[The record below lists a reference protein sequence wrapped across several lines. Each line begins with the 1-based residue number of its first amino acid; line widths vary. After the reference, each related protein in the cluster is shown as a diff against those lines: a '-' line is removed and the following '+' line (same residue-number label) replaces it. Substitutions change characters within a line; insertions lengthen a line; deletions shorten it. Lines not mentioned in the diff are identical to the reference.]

1 MNGYHVS
8 LEDLG
13 MAYRKA
19 KVDMYYAGNPCWL
32 QLQAYEENLLQN
44 LQVLRSNLE
53 STGCAWV
60 EDKSFIG
67 DWTLVAKG
75 VKNIER
81 KNGEVFS
88 DPETQWD
95 IYCQH
100 EKPNTEFRLM
110 AQPSIDFVVLSTL
123 WVMKVGCKY
132 DEKLNDCSYGN
143 RLRRQ
148 KKGKINPCS
157 LGTFSPYQQSF
168 RGWRDKGIRAMK
180 SGLDEGKQ
188 IVSITG
194 DVSSF
199 YHELDSNFL
208 LQESFLR
215 AIGLQLSDVD
225 KSLTELFLQALKA
238 WADNTPLK
246 TGLPVGLPAS
256 AVVANMALIELDRV
270 IQEQINPLY
279 YGRYVD
285 DIILVMEN
293 PSDFKDS
300 KKVWG
305 WVFSRSGGLLKWGDQ
320 KEEVLFV
327 PAYLNSSRIS
337 FANKKNKVFFL
348 QGSTGKTLVDSL
360 ARQIEER
367 ASEWRA
373 LPNLSGNPDEIATD
387 LISATQGDG
396 EAADNLRKADSLS
409 MTRSKFAM
417 KLRDFE
423 AYERDLSPEAWELHR
438 KAFFKAYIEHTLV
451 LPIYFDLEKYL
462 PRVLRLATSCEDFAE
477 LKQMM
482 ETVLKLV
489 EQVSDDCKPTIKS
502 CKEYYST
509 DNIIEK
515 WKSYIHQVVE
525 ESLKAAFPARL
536 STEGKKLWSELFPN
550 DGTVLSFDVSVKALQ
565 AAHTSLFN
573 HDLATLPF
581 RFIGLPDFLVERRRM
596 PAKKA
601 VTYLQDA
608 GQVVSDS
615 VVTGLEHVCRE
626 GRLYKKDSGIPYGFL
641 FATRPFNLTELF
653 ILFKNP
659 YASGKAGSM
668 SESILAL
675 RGFSSQDKMP
685 VMHENVLEL
694 FSVKKASK
702 KKVAVTCWATDD
714 KSWIASV
721 TKCADP
727 CALNRYQRIND
738 LFNDVLKCKT
748 RPDYLILPELALPAS
763 WFIRF
768 AQKLH
773 GNGIALISGVEYLH
787 RRGKKVSNQV
797 WLALPHDGLGF
808 PSIMI
813 YRQDKQRP
821 ALSEE
826 KNLQQLAGLKL
837 VPETRWS
844 SPPVIR
850 QGQLQFAMLVCSEL
864 TNIVYRSALR
874 GKVDALFVPEWNK
887 DTASFNALVESA
899 ALDIHAYIVQC
910 NDRKYGDSR
919 IRAPYKEVWQRDIIR
934 LKGGVND
941 YFVVGE
947 IDIEELRKF
956 QSSHRSPDKP
966 FKPVPDGF
974 AMAYERKTLPKV

>member
-32 QLQAYEENLLQN
+32 QLQAYEESLLQN
-44 LQVLRSNLE
+44 LQQLKDKLG
-53 STGCAWV
+53 STDSVWA

-75 VKNIER
+75 FGDFKK
-81 KNGEVFS
+81 KNGDVFS
-88 DPETQWD
+88 DPEIQWD
-95 IYCQH
+95 ICCQQA
-100 EKPNTEFRLM
+100 KPDAEFRLM

-123 WVMKVGCKY
+123 WIMKVGHKY
-132 DEKLNDCSYGN
+132 DEKLKDCSYGN
-143 RLRRQ
+143 RLRR
-148 KKGKINPCS
+148 KKNGGINLYS

-168 RGWRDKGIRAMK
+168 RNWRDNGIRAMK
-180 SGLDEGKQ
+180 AGLDEGKQ

-199 YHELDSNFL
+199 YHELDSDFL
-208 LQESFLR
+208 LNGSFLKT
-215 AIGLQLSDVD
+215 IGLELSDD
-225 KSLTELFLQALKA
+225 DRKLTELFLQALKA

-256 AVVANMALIELDRV
+256 AVVANMALVELDRI
-270 IQEQINPLY
+270 IQEQVNPLY

-300 KKVWG
+300 EKVWE
-305 WVFSRSGGLLKWGDQ
+305 WVFSRSDGLLKWGKQ
-320 KEEVLFV
+320 NEEVLFA
-327 PAYLNSSRIS
+327 PDYLHSSRIC

-348 QGSTGKTLVDSL
+348 QGSTGRTLVDSL

-423 AYERDLSPEAWELHR
+423 AYERDLPPEAWEQHR

-451 LPIYFDLEKYL
+451 LPVYFDLEKYL
-462 PRVLRLATSCEDFAE
+462 PRVLRLAVACEDFAE
-477 LKQMM
+477 LKEMI
-482 ETVLKLV
+482 EKVLKLV
-489 EQVSDDCKPTIKS
+489 EQVKGDCNPTIKS
-502 CKEYYST
+502 CKEDYST

-515 WKSYIHQVVE
+515 WQSYIHQVVE

-536 STEGKKLWSELFPN
+536 SAEGKRLWRELFPN
-550 DGTVLSFDVSVKALQ
+550 DGTVLSFDVSVKTLQ

-581 RFIGLPDFLVERRRM
+581 RFIGLPDFLVERRRI

-601 VTYLQDA
+601 VTYLKDSEQI
-608 GQVVSDS
+608 VSAS
-615 VVTGLEHVCRE
+615 IVTGLEHVCRE
-626 GRLYKKDSGIPYGFL
+626 GRLYKKDAGIPYGFL

-659 YASGKAGSM
+659 YASAKAISI

-675 RGFSSQDKMP
+675 RGFSSKDKMP
-685 VMHENVLEL
+685 MLHNNVLEL
-694 FSVKKASK
+694 FSSKKANK
-702 KKVAVTCWATDD
+702 KKVVVTCWATND

-721 TKCADP
+721 TKRADP

-748 RPDYLILPELALPAS
+748 RPDYLILPELALPAG

-821 ALSEE
+821 ALGEE
-826 KNLQQLAGLKL
+826 KSLQQLAGLKL

-844 SPPVIR
+844 VPPVIR
-850 QGQLQFAMLVCSEL
+850 QGQFQFAMLVCSEL
-864 TNIVYRSALR
+864 TNIAYRSALR

-919 IRAPYKEVWQRDIIR
+919 IRAPYKEAWQRDIIR

-947 IDIEELRKF
+947 IDVEELRKF

-974 AMAYERKTLPKV
+974 DIAYERKTLPKV